1 MGFGQGT
8 DQLGDALLTGGIGA
22 EFGVLAVG
30 VDGLGEGLEVVGE
43 DAEVTPGG
51 GAAGVFADGGREGL
65 PGVAG
70 ALLVL
75 LGNAEAVP
83 GFGIFRGEL
92 EGGGE
97 ASFGKVPLAEAQL
110 GLGKL
115 TPAFGGAGLEGDEGA
130 EGIGGALGVSLFEP
144 EGAEIE
150 MGGGE
155 VVVEA
160 EGVEVGLGG
169 FGGLAIGVMGEA
181 EVVPGLGVGGK
192 ELHRGAESAEGVGW
206 FAFFQQTGAV
216 EEGTGSGGG
225 TGGQAQGEAEG
236 PSGAG
241 REAAKV
247 WGRQHSGSG

>member
-1 MGFGQGT
+1 M
-8 DQLGDALLTGGIGA
+8 AGGIGA

-30 VDGLGEGLEVVGE
+30 MDGLREGLELVGE

-51 GAAGVFADGGREGL
+51 GAAGVFAYGGGEGL

-70 ALLVL
+70 ALLML
-75 LGNAEAVP
+75 AGDAEAIP
-83 GFGIFRGEL
+83 GFGILGGEL

-97 ASFGKVPLAEAQL
+97 AAFGEVPLAQAQL
-110 GLGKL
+110 GLAEL
-115 TPAFGGAGLEGDEGA
+115 TPSMGGAGLEGDEGA
-130 EGIGGALGVSLFEP
+130 EGIGGALGVPLFEP
-144 EGAEIE
+144 KGTEVE

-155 VVVEA
+155 VVIQA
-160 EGVEVGLGG
+160 EGMEVGFGG
-169 FGGLAIGVMGEA
+169 FGGLAVGVMGEA
-181 EVVPGLGVGGK
+181 EVVPSLGIGGEELHGGPESAQGVGG
-192 ELHRGAESAEGVGW
+192 L
-206 FAFFQQTGAV
+206 AFFQQAGAI

-225 TGGQAQGEAEG
+225 AGGEAQGKPEG